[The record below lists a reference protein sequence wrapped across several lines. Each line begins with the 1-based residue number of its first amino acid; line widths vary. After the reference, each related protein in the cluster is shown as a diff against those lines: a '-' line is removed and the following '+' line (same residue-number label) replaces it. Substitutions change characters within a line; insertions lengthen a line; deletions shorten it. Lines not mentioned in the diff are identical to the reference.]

1 MKINH
6 LYLGCFLFKNIFGQ
20 IYAVSDIID
29 GQANTKYCGDTD
41 KVCKRDVDC
50 RICNKKSPKAG
61 DKCRKHRDCVKGVG
75 RCSRKIKCVFPET
88 PSPIS
93 ATNAPTSPPVSP
105 PSTAPSAS
113 PVSPPDSPPST
124 APFSPPTTAP
134 SAPPTVAPVAPPTS
148 PPPTTP
154 SNPLET
160 GKICLSNSQCAS
172 NYCDP
177 TTNICYETAQCKAI
191 KHDERTEFDEN
202 HAIIIF
208 VGSGFTNVND
218 WAAKVASTYSVFENY
233 DFFKAGVTQFSS
245 FYVNEVQNSFCNF
258 GCYGI
263 DRLLCCNINTAR
275 SVANSCFPGVAAVQT
290 VVVHNDVKYGGAGYI
305 SQNVATTSIHPSAP
319 LVAVHEL
326 GHSFFDF
333 YDEYSYISSTPSSA
347 YNCDITAG
355 CPKWN
360 DMIADYPNICS
371 SKGCAGNRYN
381 VGESNSFM
389 KALNYNVG
397 PVLTRYTCC
406 SYYALTGTIP
416 PYCNEFIEKG
426 MGLYTYCGSSGYSPD
441 SSLLA
446 EGQDTE
452 KRSFETPGG
461 KKIYIANPAEIS
473 LDVNDIETSSNE
485 VFTETTSSHHLKP
498 SFYASSL
505 LDGENDIEDMLQVKV
520 TFVSGEVKDFYV
532 SSFDVVDVPLSE
544 ENESVPDVHVKKD
557 TINIVYDY
565 DEHGDV
571 DFVEVRNTVA

>member
-20 IYAVSDIID
+20 IYAVSDRID
-29 GQANTKYCGDTD
+29 GQATKYCGDTD
-41 KVCKRDVDC
+41 KICRKRMDC

-61 DKCRKHRDCVKGVG
+61 DQCKKHRDCVKGVG

-93 ATNAPTSPPVSP
+93 ETNAPTSPPVSP
-105 PSTAPSAS
+105 PTTAPI
-113 PVSPPDSPPST
+113 T
-124 APFSPPTTAP
+124 PPTTAP
-134 SAPPTVAPVAPPTS
+134 ITPPTTAPITPPTIAPVAPPTN

-154 SNPLET
+154 INPVKT
-160 GKICLSNSQCAS
+160 GKLCLSNSQCAS

-208 VGSGFTNVND
+208 VGSGFTNLND
-218 WAAKVASTYSVFENY
+218 WAAKVDSTYSVFENY

-245 FYVNEVQNSFCNF
+245 FYVNEVQNPFCNF
-258 GCYGI
+258 GCGGI

-275 SVANSCFPGVAAVQT
+275 SIANSCFPAVAAVQT
-290 VVVHNDVKYGGAGYI
+290 VIVHNDVKYGGAGYI
-305 SQNVATTSIHPSAP
+305 SQNVATVSIHPSAP

-333 YDEYSYISSTPSSA
+333 FDEYSYISSTPSSA
-347 YNCDITAG
+347 YNCDIGAG

-371 SKGCAGNRYN
+371 SKGCAGNNYN

-406 SYYALTGTIP
+406 TYYALTGTIP
-416 PYCNEFIEKG
+416 PYCNGFIDKG
-426 MGLYTYCGSSGYSPD
+426 MGLYAYCGSSGYSPD

-485 VFTETTSSHHLKP
+485 IFTDKTSSQHLKP

-505 LDGENDIEDMLQVKV
+505 LDGETYDIEDMLQVKV
-520 TFVSGEVKDFYV
+520 TFVSEEVKDFYV
-532 SSFDVVDVPLSE
+532 SRFDVVDVPPSE
-544 ENESVPDVHVKKD
+544 ENDSVPDVHVKRD